1 MKRTTGFV
9 KKVKSLTGE
18 MATSL
23 VASTDKLNL
32 ARYVSEIVSAV
43 AEAPLKLRDVAGAA
57 QFCCAMHQRYDEF
70 TSPLKDTL
78 STTMHT
84 IYDGITDRA
93 AAKTEMKR
101 CRVLF
106 RLCSQLLVYGVF
118 SEPSVVLKMVRK
130 LIAFPH
136 SGNGSVVPISNEALG
151 NLPILLTVFGSKS
164 VGYILTGIVSR
175 SNADMIRSQAA
186 VGTEASHDE
195 VLSTGASPGDISILP
210 TVARERLTTMLRWC
224 LESATARIRKEY
236 LELKKRVARNDDE
249 IINRGS
255 LSDRSKE
262 LLEAHQK
269 SFDKLFEYTKEL
281 ANALAEPNPELP
293 DDDGSDDE
301 KMPEVELALWDRRKL
316 NDGNASLSDEA
327 WAYGDE

>member
-1 MKRTTGFV
+1 MVEKKQSLKSDVKRTTGFV

-136 SGNGSVVPISNEALG
+136 LVTAKSLSPTKSWKSSYSLV
-151 NLPILLTVFGSKS
+151 VFGSKS
-164 VGYILTGIVSR
+164 VDT
-175 SNADMIRSQAA
+175 
-186 VGTEASHDE
+186 
-195 VLSTGASPGDISILP
+195 
-210 TVARERLTTMLRWC
+210 
-224 LESATARIRKEY
+224 
-236 LELKKRVARNDDE
+236 
-249 IINRGS
+249 
-255 LSDRSKE
+255 
-262 LLEAHQK
+262 
-269 SFDKLFEYTKEL
+269 F
-281 ANALAEPNPELP
+281 
-293 DDDGSDDE
+293 
-301 KMPEVELALWDRRKL
+301 
-316 NDGNASLSDEA
+316 
-327 WAYGDE
+327 